1 MTDVGFA
8 FAILFAVA
16 MIFLGGVLHDQ
27 GNKSDDCD
35 NYGKSRI
42 DGTWY
47 ECREIKS
54 PLANGK
60 QEG

>member
-1 MTDVGFA
+1 MN
-8 FAILFAVA
+8 AVWLVFGTFFGCF
-16 MIFLGGVLHDQ
+16 MIFIGGVFYDQ
-27 GNKSDDCD
+27 GAKSDDCD

-42 DGTWY
+42 DGVWY

>member
-1 MTDVGFA
+1 MKEVWLVIGTLLGF
-8 FAILFAVA
+8 F
-16 MIFLGGVLHDQ
+16 MIFVGGGFHDQ
-27 GNKSDDCD
+27 GVISYDCD

-54 PLANGK
+54 PLVNGK